1 MIANHAAGPRAR
13 YAAGMTESKSEA
25 ESSASSASEDDN
37 KRKFREA
44 LERKNAKSS
53 GGGDHKDGGAQRPR
67 AHGPVENRRE
77 FRRKSG

>member
-1 MIANHAAGPRAR
+1 MAKDATP
-13 YAAGMTESKSEA
+13 
-25 ESSASSASEDDN
+25 EDET

-44 LERKNAKSS
+44 LERKNAKSAS
-53 GGGDHKDGGAQRPR
+53 GSDHTDGTPKGVK

>member
-1 MIANHAAGPRAR
+1 MADKP
-13 YAAGMTESKSEA
+13 
-25 ESSASSASEDDN
+25 EDET

-44 LERKNAKSS
+44 LERKKAHAA
-53 GGGDHKDGGAQRPR
+53 GGADHKDRGRAQPR

>member
-1 MIANHAAGPRAR
+1 MA
-13 YAAGMTESKSEA
+13 SEA
-25 ESSASSASEDDN
+25 DTTPSDEGADET

-44 LERKNAKSS
+44 LERKKAAA
-53 GGGDHKDGGAQRPR
+53 GGGAAHTDGGVRKPR

>member
-1 MIANHAAGPRAR
+1 MA
-13 YAAGMTESKSEA
+13 KSE
-25 ESSASSASEDDN
+25 SEPEDET

-44 LERKNAKSS
+44 LERKNAKSA
-53 GGGDHKDGGAQRPR
+53 GGAEHRDSGPKQPR

>member
-1 MIANHAAGPRAR
+1 MAG
-13 YAAGMTESKSEA
+13 SKSGA
-25 ESSASSASEDDN
+25 ESSEDDN

-53 GGGDHKDGGAQRPR
+53 GGADHKDAGAKGSRSQG
-67 AHGPVENRRE
+67 AAGNRRE